1 MQQSGVLR
9 MLEGRINYAHSVFP
23 GSSAKKQT
31 TMTAFTRP
39 LIPWSLSCE
48 INKNLNRT
56 YALSILKKKF
66 ELQPT
71 MGSQLAVAISA
82 LILILVGPFETWA

>member
-1 MQQSGVLR
+1 MQSSGVLR
-9 MLEGRINYAHSVFP
+9 MLEGRVNYAHSVFP
-23 GSSAKKQT
+23 GSSVKKQT
-31 TMTAFTRP
+31 VMTGYTRP

-48 INKNLNRT
+48 ITKNLNRT

-71 MGSQLAVAISA
+71 MGSHLATAVTA
-82 LILILVGPFETWA
+82 LVFILAGPFEFVA